1 MNDNWYKDIMIQ
13 RFQLDTYYDPTKLF
27 LALSLTETGVLKEKY
42 KIDDICRY
50 IRRLYVANPD
60 VAKANVNVSIRN
72 VTKYGIS
79 DLKPTVLMSIRMWEK
94 EQQFNSISHDDH
106 FLYLTVDMSEV
117 DYISSVGLR
126 ALLSFQ
132 KQLSSKGEVKI
143 VNIKPEVLEIFK
155 MVGFDKVLNLE

>member
-1 MNDNWYKDIMIQ
+1 MNTIEKKKFGTNELFIKPKGRIDIASTPELE
-13 RFQLDTYYDPTKLF
+13 R
-27 LALSLTETGVLKEKY
+27 E
-42 KIDDICRY
+42 
-50 IRRLYVANPD
+50 
-60 VAKANVNVSIRN
+60 VNSEIEN
-72 VTKYGIS
+72 I
-79 DLKPTVLMSIRMWEK
+79 
-94 EQQFNSISHDDH
+94 
-106 FLYLTVDMSEV
+106 LYLTVDMSEV